1 MIGYP
6 IRPRAMRR
14 GSLDG
19 NNDLAREPLAR
30 AAERGPS
37 MIERT
42 KQIIRGTV
50 DFGVNAAQG
59 AVDAVR
65 TNRWGVQDIVVGVAA
80 VAVVASDRVGYIRS
94 YVREQ
99 ERVRAAIAADEAA
112 EMRLRLEAAA
122 TTVATIYTARVA
134 VATLSRFMRRE
145 VFLRAAANNA
155 TSLARRA
162 AAANANAAVSGNQLI
177 TVTSLTRTLED
188 NRSSDMLIA
197 AVSDNVPR
205 LVFGPT
211 RADMLLGRARWAAA
225 GAPAVEPESS
235 KPSSSPGVVKQEEG
249 ETGPKQVSVF
259 KRTPL
264 FGGRCEW
271 KDRMEDDERAAEGV
285 AQFISVGTNGEAD
298 VAYMGGQDFWTR
310 LLNRYYIRSR
320 SYHRASNKFCKR
332 LRVLRELREDMIYT
346 GVGHKRERTALNL
359 AAAEELAKKVVSK
372 AIEDGRI
379 PARDARWFK
388 NGLVETYFVRDDD
401 DTFWTSLAQAPMA
414 VRA

>member
-1 MIGYP
+1 MIGFP
-6 IRPRAMRR
+6 VLPRAVRR
-14 GSLDG
+14 ERLGGDD
-19 NNDLAREPLAR
+19 NLAREPLAR
-30 AAERGPS
+30 AAERGPT
-37 MIERT
+37 MTERV
-42 KQIIRGTV
+42 KHVIRSTV
-50 DFGVNAAQG
+50 SFGVGAAQG

-80 VAVVASDRVGYIRS
+80 VAVVASDRVGYIRG

-99 ERVRAAIAADEAA
+99 ERIRAAIAADEAA
-112 EMRLRLEAAA
+112 ELQLRVAAAA
-122 TTVATIYTARVA
+122 TTVATMCTVRAA
-134 VATLSRFMRRE
+134 VVTLSRFMRRE
-145 VFLRAAANNA
+145 VFLRAAAVNA
-155 TSLARRA
+155 RVGAR
-162 AAANANAAVSGNQLI
+162 GNGRVTI
-177 TVTSLTRTLED
+177 TSLTRTLED

-211 RADMLLGRARWAAA
+211 RADMLIGRARFAAA
-225 GAPAVEPESS
+225 GAPTTEPESS
-235 KPSSSPGVVKQEEG
+235 KPSSSPGAVKQEEG

-298 VAYMGGQDFWTR
+298 VTYMGGQDFWTR

-372 AIEDGRI
+372 AVEDGKI
-379 PARDARWFK
+379 PPRDARWFK
-388 NGLVETYFVRDDD
+388 NGLVETYFVKDDD
-401 DTFWTSLAQAPMA
+401 DTFWTSLAKAPMA

>member
-19 NNDLAREPLAR
+19 NNNDLAREPLAR

-37 MIERT
+37 MIERA

-50 DFGVNAAQG
+50 DYGVTAAQG

-99 ERVRAAIAADEAA
+99 ERIRVAIEADEAA
-112 EMRLRLEAAA
+112 EAQLRLAAAA
-122 TTVATIYTARVA
+122 TTVATLYTARAA

-145 VFLRAAANNA
+145 VFLRAAAAN
-155 TSLARRA
+155 TRVGRR
-162 AAANANAAVSGNQLI
+162 NSRRI
-177 TVTSLTRTLED
+177 TVTSMTRALEN
-188 NRSSDMLIA
+188 NRSSDLLMQ

-225 GAPAVEPESS
+225 GAPAPESEFS
-235 KPSSSPGVVKQEEG
+235 KPPSSPGVVKQEEG

-298 VAYMGGQDFWTR
+298 VTYMGGQDFWTR

-372 AIEDGRI
+372 AIEDERI